1 MESQSAL
8 GQLVFLPG
16 YFYLQN
22 QVSQFLF
29 LNHFADQICLQ
40 SKSFFEKETDP
51 ALFEG
56 LYIAQ
61 NIELCRQYMGQYP
74 VISISLKGVDSN
86 SYEGAYK
93 LLVQSI
99 CDEIERF
106 QFLIESNELTQIDK
120 KKIF

>member
-40 SKSFFEKETDP
+40 SKSFFEKENYFYCFDFSHKYNTKYLNKYLNNL
-51 ALFEG
+51 ALEK
-56 LYIAQ
+56 L
-61 NIELCRQYMGQYP
+61 
-74 VISISLKGVDSN
+74 VIN
-86 SYEGAYK
+86 
-93 LLVQSI
+93 
-99 CDEIERF
+99 F
-106 QFLIESNELTQIDK
+106 
-120 KKIF
+120 